1 MLRQQISEALKSAMK
16 EKNSRALSTLRLILA
31 AIKDRDISVRAKGN
45 QNGVNDSELLSIF
58 QSMIKQRRES
68 INLYEKGGRNEL
80 AKQELEEIS
89 IIEEFLPVQL
99 TEEEE
104 SIAIN
109 DIIQE
114 TGTKSIK
121 EMGRIMNVLK
131 DKFPGRM
138 DFARTSRI
146 VRERLE

>member
-131 DKFPGRM
+131 QMLHLAIEQGQH
-138 DFARTSRI
+138 
-146 VRERLE
+146 